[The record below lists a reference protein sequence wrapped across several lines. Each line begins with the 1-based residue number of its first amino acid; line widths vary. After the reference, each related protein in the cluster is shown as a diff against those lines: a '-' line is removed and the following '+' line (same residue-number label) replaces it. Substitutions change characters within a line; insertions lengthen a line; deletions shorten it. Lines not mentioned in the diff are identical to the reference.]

1 MAIIDSIFFLF
12 IVNMGRKC
20 LCLTPTD
27 CLLPGRFGLIGSD
40 RAHIISVGSDR
51 FVVGFRSGFG
61 RDWTESNEIR
71 IGSDLKFIGFR
82 SIPTKSGLESD
93 RKESDNNPI
102 GSDRFLWKMSDSDEI
117 RRGSDRFRLDL
128 QVGLNLLGLYSFL
141 FFLYDL
147 CLSIYLFFM
156 ADSNNIH
163 STNTRINAFMHLY
176 IQLETNGVKT
186 RSEKISIDHGT
197 WYKPADERVLKL
209 LVYNAFADVR
219 SFF

>member
-1 MAIIDSIFFLF
+1 VRNKKFTELYKMAIIDSILFLF

-82 SIPTKSGLESD
+82 SIPTKYGSESD
-93 RKESDNNPI
+93 WKESDNNPI
-102 GSDRFLWKMSDSDEI
+102 GSDRFFMKDV
-117 RRGSDRFRLDL
+117 GFRW
-128 QVGLNLLGLYSFL
+128 NP
-141 FFLYDL
+141 
-147 CLSIYLFFM
+147 
-156 ADSNNIH
+156 
-163 STNTRINAFMHLY
+163 TRI
-176 IQLETNGVKT
+176 
-186 RSEKISIDHGT
+186 
-197 WYKPADERVLKL
+197 
-209 LVYNAFADVR
+209 R
-219 SFF
+219 SFPIGSTGRIESSGWLQMISFQYGPFGILMDY